1 MGEYKMLG
9 FFSFLIT
16 VLIYTSSFAQS
27 FDANMVDAMARNSKS
42 DSIMFRHENPAEQMQ
57 RRAYEEEM
65 SRRAEYEEQMQRRAY
80 EEEMRRRAEYEE
92 QMRQEEIR
100 RREEALKPVNLFGNS
115 VKIFA
120 EVNGEIITSSDM
132 QDRINAFVVTTQ
144 IPVNDQTKNMIIE
157 KVLQSAIDE
166 KLKLQEAQ
174 NNSIKISPEELNA
187 GMVNF
192 AKSNNISVDQLRQV
206 LKKAQVNEDVFRSQM
221 KAEMVWSRLVQKKAA
236 QNAIISR
243 NEIKSAMETMEKDIQ
258 KHKFLVSEIVIS
270 KDKANGIEHL
280 VDNLRN
286 DPRFEL
292 YAMQFSEGLSAK
304 NGGHIGWVNKGQL
317 TEQLDKA
324 LLNMKEGEISDP
336 ILLGKNYYILKL
348 EKVYI
353 PGSDKAPV
361 VDEAQVRKML
371 ENKKIEEIAE
381 KYIRDLRNK
390 AIINRKA

>member
-280 VDNLRN
+280 VDNLRH